1 MEAMLAQALQE
12 SKFKNGSIIEG
23 TISAVKGDD
32 VFIDIGYKS
41 EGAVSASEFGADA
54 SVKVGEK
61 VTVMLVQLE
70 NEKTGMVEL
79 SKRRAD
85 EKIRWEKILERY
97 VEGCVVTG
105 TIKSAVRGGLLV
117 AIDDVEA
124 FLPGSQVEVA
134 PVKEL
139 EPYVGQ
145 TYDFKVIK
153 ISNERRNLIVSRRE
167 LIEGT
172 LAEKKAELLGSLQ
185 KGEVRKGRVK
195 NITDFGAFIDL
206 DGLDGLLHIT
216 DMSWGRVK
224 HPAEMLKV
232 GEELDVMVL
241 DVDRDRERVS
251 LGLKQTTEN
260 PWNTIQEQF
269 PVGARVAGKVVNLA
283 AYGAFIEIAPGVEGL
298 VHISEFSW
306 TKRVARASDV
316 LNVGDEVQVVVLSV
330 DIDNQKIALGIRQ
343 TQDNPWDTVQERFPV
358 GSKVSGKIRNFTA
371 YGAFVELEEGIDGMI
386 HVSDMS
392 WTRKINH
399 PSECLQKGQEVEAV
413 VLDVNPKEQRISLG
427 LKQAQTDPW
436 SDIAAKYA
444 VGSTVK
450 GKVSKIASF
459 GAFIELE
466 DGVDGL
472 VHISQIS
479 DQRVEKVKDALEVG
493 QEVEARVVK
502 VDRGER
508 RIGLSIRAM
517 TMSDEELKA
526 LEAEAAGEPVEP
538 VSTKTAGSD
547 SLGGLSAAFDNAFA
561 NVEWQP
567 GESK

>member
-41 EGAVSASEFGADA
+41 EGAVSVSEFGDA
-54 SVKVGEK
+54 SVKVGDK

-145 TYDFKVIK
+145 TFDFKVIK

-172 LAEKKAELLGSLQ
+172 LAEKKAELLASLQ

-224 HPAEMLKV
+224 HPAEILKV

-316 LNVGDEVQVVVLSV
+316 LNIGDEVQVVVLSV

-538 VSTKTAGSD
+538 VSSKTAGSD